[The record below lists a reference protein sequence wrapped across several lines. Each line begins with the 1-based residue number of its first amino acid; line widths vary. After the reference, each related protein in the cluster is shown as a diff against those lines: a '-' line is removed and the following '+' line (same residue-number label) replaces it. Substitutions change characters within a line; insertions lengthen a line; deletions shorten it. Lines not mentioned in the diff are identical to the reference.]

1 MVGDPEPEVRA
12 APGSDGIATPH
23 YRDGVQRILVA
34 TDDDAVAAAID
45 AALAGRNTRVD
56 RVRSGRVVRSE
67 VIEEPTDLVILDM
80 QIGSMGAVAVCLD
93 LRLEAG
99 AGRIDPQRVMLL
111 LDRDADIFL
120 ARRSEADAWLIK
132 PLDALR
138 IQRAAA
144 AVLADGEFREDAR
157 TAIG

>member
-1 MVGDPEPEVRA
+1 MVGDAAAEVRA
-12 APGSDGIATPH
+12 ASGSDGSAAPH
-23 YRDGVQRILVA
+23 YRDDVQRILLA
-34 TDDDAVAAAID
+34 TDDDAVAEAID
-45 AALAGRNTRVD
+45 AALAGKNTRVD
-56 RVRSGRVVRSE
+56 RVRSGRVVRAE
-67 VIEEPTDLVILDM
+67 VIAEPTDLVILDM

-120 ARRSEADAWLIK
+120 ARRSDADAWLIK

-144 AVLADGEFREDAR
+144 AVLADGEFREAAR

>member
-1 MVGDPEPEVRA
+1 M
-12 APGSDGIATPH
+12 
-23 YRDGVQRILVA
+23 A
-34 TDDDAVAAAID
+34 TDDDAVAEAID

-67 VIEEPTDLVILDM
+67 VIDTPTDLVILDM

-93 LRLEAG
+93 LGLEAG

-120 ARRSEADAWLIK
+120 ARRSGADAWLIK

-144 AVLADGEFREDAR
+144 AVLADGEFREEPR